1 MTSRG
6 THNYS
11 SKNVFDVLSNL
22 DESDDIKPVHKVKNI
37 VRHNIAKKYNEPP
50 KPENNTKPTFSYS
63 DILKKNSSPQP
74 IKEIK
79 PVLHNRREFK
89 FIPIVINTSSKIIKN
104 NDMEDL
110 SLDDNMEIQTL
121 DIDDDHYDS
130 EEEYHQIDWNNIPL
144 DDEDSDPN
152 NNLY

>member
-1 MTSRG
+1 
-6 THNYS
+6 
-11 SKNVFDVLSNL
+11 VLSNL
-22 DESDDIKPVHKVKNI
+22 DESDDIKPVEKVKNI

-50 KPENNTKPTFSYS
+50 KPPNNTKPTFSYS
-63 DILKKNSSPQP
+63 DILKKNNSPQQV
-74 IKEIK
+74 KETK
-79 PVLHNRREFK
+79 TVLNNRREFK
-89 FIPIVINTSSKIIKN
+89 FIPIVINTSNKIIKN
-104 NDMEDL
+104 SDVQKISFDEE
-110 SLDDNMEIQTL
+110 NMEIQNL